1 MGTTSRLASLFRLL
15 VAVALPLAAG
25 ILGAFLTVDSVR
37 DWYPSLVRP
46 SFAPPSWVFGPVWT
60 TLYVMMGVASWMVWR
75 TGAGTPEVRG
85 ALVIY
90 GVQLALN
97 FAWSPLFFGLRQPA
111 LALVDI
117 VLLLGLVAWT
127 VVRFYR
133 VSKPAGW
140 LLIPYLGWVAFATVL
155 NAGFWWLNR

>member
-1 MGTTSRLASLFRLL
+1 VGTTSRLASLFRLL